1 MKMNLQRN
9 ARTQP
14 RRTQRERRE
23 LSHHRMLDAAL
34 TLIARQG
41 SSRTTLSQIGEASGY
56 THGLVSHRFGCKSE
70 LVRTL
75 IQKLQTDFAKS
86 ILPELKGKQG
96 IKALKLVAEKYLRA
110 TAAHSSRLA
119 LYVLIGEAL
128 GPVPEIRPDLA
139 RADENFRRSIQ
150 KQIEEGIR
158 SGEIRATVDAATQAA
173 IIVATLRGLVI
184 QRILH
189 PDSLDIDT
197 VCRDMKSN
205 LDRTLKSV
213 GRRA

>member
-1 MKMNLQRN
+1 MNQQRN
-9 ARTQP
+9 ARPHP

-23 LSHHRMLDAAL
+23 LSHHRMLNAAL

-56 THGLVSHRFGCKSE
+56 THGLVSHRFGNKSQ

-86 ILPELKGKQG
+86 VLPDLKGKNG
-96 IKALKLVAEKYLRA
+96 IKALKALSEKYLRA

-128 GPVPEIRPDLA
+128 GPVPEIRPELA
-139 RADENFRRSIQ
+139 KADENFRRSIQ
-150 KQIEEGIR
+150 KIIEDGIR
-158 SGEIRATVDAATQAA
+158 AGEIRATVDARTQAA
-173 IIVATLRGLVI
+173 LILATLRGLVI

-205 LDRTLKSV
+205 LERTLKPA

>member
-1 MKMNLQRN
+1 MNPQRN
-9 ARTQP
+9 ARQLP

-56 THGLVSHRFGCKSE
+56 THGLVSHRFGNKSQ

-86 ILPELKGKQG
+86 VLPDLKGKNG
-96 IKALKLVAEKYLRA
+96 IKALKLLSEKYLRA

-128 GPVPEIRPDLA
+128 GPVPEIRPELA
-139 RADENFRRSIQ
+139 KADENFRRSIQ
-150 KQIEEGIR
+150 KIIEDGIR
-158 SGEIRATVDAATQAA
+158 VGDIRAAVDARTQAA
-173 IIVATLRGLVI
+173 LIVATLRGLVI
-184 QRILH
+184 QRILQ

-205 LDRTLKSV
+205 LERTLKPA

>member
-1 MKMNLQRN
+1 MNPQRN
-9 ARTQP
+9 ARPLP

-86 ILPELKGKQG
+86 VLPELKGKNG
-96 IKALKLVAEKYLRA
+96 IKALKALSEKYLRA

-128 GPVPEIRPDLA
+128 GPVPEIRPELA
-139 RADENFRRSIQ
+139 KADENFRGSIQ
-150 KQIEEGIR
+150 KHIEEGIR
-158 SGEIRATVDAATQAA
+158 AGEIRAAVDARTQAA
-173 IIVATLRGLVI
+173 LILATLRGLVI

-189 PDSLDIDT
+189 PDSLNIDT

-205 LDRTLKSV
+205 LERTLRSAKIS
-213 GRRA
+213 A

>member
-1 MKMNLQRN
+1 MNQQRN
-9 ARTQP
+9 ARQLP

-34 TLIARQG
+34 ALIARQG

-56 THGLVSHRFGCKSE
+56 THGLVSHRFGNKSQ

-86 ILPELKGKQG
+86 VLPELKGKNG
-96 IKALKLVAEKYLRA
+96 IKALKALSEKYLRA

-128 GPVPEIRPDLA
+128 GPVPEIKPELA
-139 RADENFRRSIQ
+139 KADENFRRAIQ
-150 KQIEEGIR
+150 KIIEDGIR
-158 SGEIRATVDAATQAA
+158 AGEIRATVDARTQAA
-173 IIVATLRGLVI
+173 LILATLRGLVI

-205 LDRTLKSV
+205 LERTLKPA

>member
-1 MKMNLQRN
+1 MNPQRN
-9 ARTQP
+9 ARQLP

-34 TLIARQG
+34 ALIARQG

-56 THGLVSHRFGCKSE
+56 THGLVSHRFGNKSQ

-86 ILPELKGKQG
+86 VLPDLKGKNG
-96 IKALKLVAEKYLRA
+96 IKALKALSEKYLRA

-128 GPVPEIRPDLA
+128 GPVPEIRPELA
-139 RADENFRRSIQ
+139 KADENFRRSIQ
-150 KQIEEGIR
+150 KIIEDGIR
-158 SGEIRATVDAATQAA
+158 AGEIRATVDARTQAA
-173 IIVATLRGLVI
+173 LILATLRGLVI

-205 LDRTLKSV
+205 LERTLKPA

>member
-1 MKMNLQRN
+1 MNPQRN
-9 ARTQP
+9 VRPLP

-56 THGLVSHRFGCKSE
+56 THGLVSHRFGCKE
-70 LVRTL
+70 QLVRTL

-86 ILPELKGKQG
+86 VLPELKGKNG
-96 IKALKLVAEKYLRA
+96 IKALKLLSEKYLRA
-110 TAAHSSRLA
+110 TAQSARLA

-128 GPVPEIRPDLA
+128 GPVPEIRPELA
-139 RADENFRRSIQ
+139 KADENFRRSIQ
-150 KQIEEGIR
+150 KLIEDGIR
-158 SGEIRATVDAATQAA
+158 AGEIRATVDARTQAA
-173 IIVATLRGLVI
+173 LILATLRGLVI

-189 PDSLDIDT
+189 PDSFDVET

-205 LDRTLKSV
+205 LERTLKPA

>member
-1 MKMNLQRN
+1 MNSQTN
-9 ARTQP
+9 ARPRP

-56 THGLVSHRFGCKSE
+56 THGLVSHRFGCKSQ

-86 ILPELKGKQG
+86 ILPELKGKTG
-96 IKALKLVAEKYLRA
+96 IKALKLVSEKYLRA
-110 TAAHSSRLA
+110 TAAHSARLA

-139 RADENFRRSIQ
+139 RADENFRSSIQ
-150 KQIEEGIR
+150 KLIEEGIR
-158 SGEIRATVDAATQAA
+158 TGEIRQTVDAITQAA
-173 IIVATLRGLVI
+173 LILATLRGLVI

-189 PDSLDIDT
+189 PDSFDLDT
-197 VCRDMKSN
+197 VCRDVKSN
-205 LDRTLKSV
+205 LERTLKAA

>member
-1 MKMNLQRN
+1 MNPQRN
-9 ARTQP
+9 PRPLP

-75 IQKLQTDFAKS
+75 IQKLQTDFATS
-86 ILPELKGKQG
+86 VLPELKGKNG
-96 IKALKLVAEKYLRA
+96 IKALKLLSEKYLRA

-128 GPVPEIRPDLA
+128 GPVPEIRPELA
-139 RADENFRRSIQ
+139 KADENFRRSIQ
-150 KQIEEGIR
+150 KLIEDGIR
-158 SGEIRATVDAATQAA
+158 AGEIRVSVDARTQAA
-173 IIVATLRGLVI
+173 LILATLRGLVI

-189 PDSLDIDT
+189 PDSFDVDT

-205 LDRTLKSV
+205 LERTLKP
-213 GRRA
+213 

>member
-1 MKMNLQRN
+1 MNPRRN
-9 ARTQP
+9 ARPLP
-14 RRTQRERRE
+14 RRTQRERSE

-56 THGLVSHRFGCKSE
+56 THGLVSHRFGNKSQ

-86 ILPELKGKQG
+86 ILPDLKGKTG
-96 IKALKLVAEKYLRA
+96 IKALKLLSEKYLRA

-128 GPVPEIRPDLA
+128 GPVPEIRPELA
-139 RADENFRRSIQ
+139 KADENFRRSIQ
-150 KQIEEGIR
+150 KLIEEGIR
-158 SGEIRATVDAATQAA
+158 TGEIRATVDAGTQAA
-173 IIVATLRGLVI
+173 LIVATLRGLVI

-189 PDSLDIDT
+189 PDSLEIDT

-205 LDRTLKSV
+205 LERTLKAA

>member
-1 MKMNLQRN
+1 MNPQRN
-9 ARTQP
+9 ARQLP

-56 THGLVSHRFGCKSE
+56 THGLVSHRFGNKSQ

-86 ILPELKGKQG
+86 VLPDLRGKNG
-96 IKALKLVAEKYLRA
+96 IKALKLLSEKYLRA

-128 GPVPEIRPDLA
+128 GPVPEIRPELA
-139 RADENFRRSIQ
+139 KADENFRRSIQ
-150 KQIEEGIR
+150 KIIEDGIR
-158 SGEIRATVDAATQAA
+158 ACEIRATVDARTQAA
-173 IIVATLRGLVI
+173 LILATLRGLVI

-205 LDRTLKSV
+205 LERTLKPA

>member
-1 MKMNLQRN
+1 MHPQRN
-9 ARTQP
+9 QRPLP

-23 LSHHRMLDAAL
+23 LSHHRMLNAAL
-34 TLIARQG
+34 TLIACQG

-56 THGLVSHRFGCKSE
+56 THGLVSHRFGNKSQ

-86 ILPELKGKQG
+86 VLPDLKGKNG
-96 IKALKLVAEKYLRA
+96 IKALKALSEKYLRA

-128 GPVPEIRPDLA
+128 GPVPEIRPELA
-139 RADENFRRSIQ
+139 KADENFRRAIQ
-150 KQIEEGIR
+150 KILEDGIR
-158 SGEIRATVDAATQAA
+158 AGEIRATVDARTQAA
-173 IIVATLRGLVI
+173 LILATLRGLVI

-197 VCRDMKSN
+197 LCRDMKSN
-205 LDRTLKSV
+205 LERTLKPA

>member
-1 MKMNLQRN
+1 MNQQQN
-9 ARTQP
+9 ARQLP

-56 THGLVSHRFGCKSE
+56 THGLVSHRFGNKSQ

-86 ILPELKGKQG
+86 LLPELKGKNG
-96 IKALKLVAEKYLRA
+96 IKALKALSERYLRA

-128 GPVPEIRPDLA
+128 GPVPEIRPELA
-139 RADENFRRSIQ
+139 KADENFRRAIQ
-150 KQIEEGIR
+150 KIIEDGIR
-158 SGEIRATVDAATQAA
+158 SGEIRTTVDAATQAA
-173 IIVATLRGLVI
+173 LILATLRGLVI

-205 LDRTLKSV
+205 LERTLKSA

>member
-1 MKMNLQRN
+1 MNPQRN
-9 ARTQP
+9 ARQLP

-34 TLIARQG
+34 ALIARQG

-56 THGLVSHRFGCKSE
+56 THGLVSHRFGNKSQ

-86 ILPELKGKQG
+86 VLPDLRGKNG
-96 IKALKLVAEKYLRA
+96 IKALKLLSEKYLRA

-128 GPVPEIRPDLA
+128 GPVPEIRPELA
-139 RADENFRRSIQ
+139 KADENFRRSIQ
-150 KQIEEGIR
+150 KIIEDGIR
-158 SGEIRATVDAATQAA
+158 ACEIRATVDARTQAA
-173 IIVATLRGLVI
+173 LILATLRGLVI

-205 LDRTLKSV
+205 LERTLKPA

>member
-1 MKMNLQRN
+1 MNPRPN
-9 ARTQP
+9 ARPLP

-86 ILPELKGKQG
+86 ILPELTGKTG
-96 IKALKLVAEKYLRA
+96 IKALKFVAEKYLRA
-110 TAAHSSRLA
+110 TAEKPRLA

-128 GPVPEIRPDLA
+128 GPVPEIRPDPA
-139 RADENFRRSIQ
+139 RADENFRSSIQ
-150 KQIEEGIR
+150 KHIEEGIR
-158 SGEIRATVDAATQAA
+158 TGEIRATVDARTQAA
-173 IIVATLRGLVI
+173 LILATLRGLVI

-189 PDSLDIDT
+189 PNSLEIES

-205 LDRTLKSV
+205 LERTLRSAKS
-213 GRRA
+213 

>member
-1 MKMNLQRN
+1 MNPKRS
-9 ARTQP
+9 ARLLP

-86 ILPELKGKQG
+86 ILPDLKANQA
-96 IKALKLVAEKYLRA
+96 ITPLKLAP
-110 TAAHSSRLA
+110 S
-119 LYVLIGEAL
+119 
-128 GPVPEIRPDLA
+128 
-139 RADENFRRSIQ
+139 
-150 KQIEEGIR
+150 
-158 SGEIRATVDAATQAA
+158 
-173 IIVATLRGLVI
+173 
-184 QRILH
+184 
-189 PDSLDIDT
+189 
-197 VCRDMKSN
+197 
-205 LDRTLKSV
+205 
-213 GRRA
+213 

>member
-1 MKMNLQRN
+1 MNPQRN
-9 ARTQP
+9 PRPLP

-23 LSHHRMLDAAL
+23 LSHHRMLNAAL

-41 SSRTTLSQIGEASGY
+41 SSRTTLSQIGEVSGY
-56 THGLVSHRFGCKSE
+56 THGLVSHRFGNKSQ

-75 IQKLQTDFAKS
+75 IQKLQTDFGKS
-86 ILPELKGKQG
+86 VLPDLKGKTG
-96 IKALKLVAEKYLRA
+96 LKALKALSEKYLRA
-110 TAAHSSRLA
+110 TATHSSRLA

-128 GPVPEIRPDLA
+128 GPVPEIRPELA
-139 RADENFRRSIQ
+139 KADENFRRAIQ
-150 KQIEEGIR
+150 KIIEDGIR
-158 SGEIRATVDAATQAA
+158 AGEIRATVDARTQAA
-173 IIVATLRGLVI
+173 LILATLRGLVI

-205 LDRTLKSV
+205 LERTLKPG

>member
-1 MKMNLQRN
+1 
-9 ARTQP
+9 
-14 RRTQRERRE
+14 
-23 LSHHRMLDAAL
+23 MLDAAL

-56 THGLVSHRFGCKSE
+56 THGLVSHRFGNKSQ

-86 ILPELKGKQG
+86 VLPELKGKNG
-96 IKALKLVAEKYLRA
+96 IKALKLLSEKYLRA
-110 TAAHSSRLA
+110 TAQSSRLA

-128 GPVPEIRPDLA
+128 GPVPEIRPELA
-139 RADENFRRSIQ
+139 KADENFRRSIQ
-150 KQIEEGIR
+150 KLIEEGIR
-158 SGEIRATVDAATQAA
+158 TGEIRATVDAGTQAA
-173 IIVATLRGLVI
+173 LILATLRGLVI

-205 LDRTLKSV
+205 LERTLKSS

>member
-1 MKMNLQRN
+1 M
-9 ARTQP
+9 
-14 RRTQRERRE
+14 
-23 LSHHRMLDAAL
+23 
-34 TLIARQG
+34 
-41 SSRTTLSQIGEASGY
+41 
-56 THGLVSHRFGCKSE
+56 
-70 LVRTL
+70 VRTL

-86 ILPELKGKQG
+86 LLPELKGKNG
-96 IKALKLVAEKYLRA
+96 IKALKALSEKYLRA

-128 GPVPEIRPDLA
+128 GPVPEIRPELA
-139 RADENFRRSIQ
+139 KADENFRRAIQ
-150 KQIEEGIR
+150 KIIEDGIR
-158 SGEIRATVDAATQAA
+158 AGEIRATVEARTQAA
-173 IIVATLRGLVI
+173 LILATLRGLVI

-205 LDRTLKSV
+205 LERTLKPA

>member
-1 MKMNLQRN
+1 
-9 ARTQP
+9 
-14 RRTQRERRE
+14 
-23 LSHHRMLDAAL
+23 MLDAAL

-86 ILPELKGKQG
+86 ILPELTGKTG
-96 IKALKLVAEKYLRA
+96 IKALKFVSEKYLRA
-110 TAAHSSRLA
+110 TAERPRLA

-139 RADENFRRSIQ
+139 RADENFRSSIQ
-150 KQIEEGIR
+150 KHIEEGIR
-158 SGEIRATVDAATQAA
+158 TGEIRATVDVRTQAA
-173 IIVATLRGLVI
+173 LILATLRGLVI

-189 PDSLDIDT
+189 PNSLEIES

-205 LDRTLKSV
+205 LERTLRSAKST
-213 GRRA
+213 A

>member
-1 MKMNLQRN
+1 MNPQRN
-9 ARTQP
+9 ARQLP

-34 TLIARQG
+34 ALIARQG

-56 THGLVSHRFGCKSE
+56 THGLVSHRFGNKSQ

-86 ILPELKGKQG
+86 VLPDLQGKNG
-96 IKALKLVAEKYLRA
+96 IKALKLLSEKYLRA

-128 GPVPEIRPDLA
+128 GPVPEIRPELA
-139 RADENFRRSIQ
+139 KADENFRRSIQ
-150 KQIEEGIR
+150 KIIEDGIR
-158 SGEIRATVDAATQAA
+158 ACEIRATVDARTQAA
-173 IIVATLRGLVI
+173 LILATLRGLVI

-205 LDRTLKSV
+205 LERTLKPA